1 MQVLIPGALRSYTRE
16 SHVEADGDT
25 LAALFADLDR
35 RYPGLRFRVIDEQHR
50 LRPNM
55 RIFVNGLGV
64 RDLRHTLR
72 PGDFVALVLALS
84 GG

>member
-16 SHVEADGDT
+16 SRVEAAGDT
-25 LAALFADLDR
+25 LDALFNDLDR
-35 RYPGLRFRVIDEQHR
+35 RSPGLRFRVVDEQHR

-55 RIFVNGLGV
+55 RLFVNGVGV
-64 RDLRHTLR
+64 RELEHRLQ
-72 PGDFVALVLALS
+72 PQDFVAVVLALS

>member
-64 RDLRHTLR
+64 RDLGHALR